1 MNARTFFIVQ
11 AIVAIVFALGFLII
25 PRAVSHLY
33 GVTADLAA
41 ILAFRYFGVALLGIG
56 LIFWFAKDVKDA
68 EARKAILGGAGIAN
82 QIGLVVSLWGTA
94 SGIMNGLGWTVVL
107 LYALL
112 AAGCFYFRDDRVLT
126 LDSLPLG
133 VLKRRP

>member
-1 MNARTFFIVQ
+1 MNARTFFMVH
-11 AIVAIVFALGFLII
+11 AIVAIVYALGFLIL

-33 GVTADLAA
+33 GVTSDLAA
-41 ILAFRYFGVALLGIG
+41 ILAFRYFGVALLGVG
-56 LIFWFAKDVKDA
+56 LIFWFARDVKDA
-68 EARKAILGGAGIAN
+68 EARKAILGGSAIAN
-82 QIGLVVSLWGTA
+82 QIGLVVTLWGTA
-94 SGIMNGLGWTVVL
+94 SGIMNWLGWTAAL

-112 AAGCFYFRDDRVLT
+112 IAGCFYFRDDRVLT